1 MSLENDVKR
10 GWHEAI
16 VELYEI
22 DLSTIGTGLSDKFFL
37 TNQTMPDNSAVRF
50 KGKTYT
56 AFPIEAGGFDKNT
69 SGQFARPEITVSNV
83 FGTFSAAIASAE
95 DLVGA
100 KVTRRRT
107 LFKYLDNGP
116 DPDSSQEFP
125 EDVFFIERKSAE
137 TNLTVTWQLAS
148 RIDVEG
154 ILLPRR
160 VITQDACVWRYR
172 GPECG
177 YSGPPVANEFDG
189 APEGSSGAAQAY
201 INALRALLEANAR
214 LNSAIAEL
222 ANAEAAEEVVCDID
236 IIKEGEPEF
245 NLRDSNGPYT
255 FGILQGGQ
263 YFAAYKD
270 DTLVPP
276 GKFGFD
282 KPVGEGEVGDA
293 AFGDPQNTGRGPNGN
308 GTGPLFAINLFQAIR
323 DPETGEVTD
332 VVLVSSTYDPPRTF
346 AFRDLEGEFVI
357 CIDGTIRREGPIKEQ
372 TEPGQ
377 VPPTDA
383 FGGLGGQEFAF
394 AVGDRED
401 RNAGPVTDLRFL
413 ELSSAQCDAATGRT
427 EDAQAELD
435 AATAAQAAAQA
446 AFNAALA
453 ALPANDP
460 LRASD
465 QCGKRLTSCRLRFG
479 TSTLPFG
486 GFPGANLFQ

>member
-1 MSLENDVKR
+1 MALQNDVKR

-37 TNQTMPDNSAVRF
+37 TNQTMPDDSAVRF

-201 INALRALLEANAR
+201 INALKALLEANAR

-222 ANAEAAEEVVCDID
+222 ANAEAGQEIVCDVD
-236 IIKEGEPEF
+236 IIKESEGQF
-245 NLRDSNGPYT
+245 NLRDSKGPYT
-255 FGILQGGQ
+255 FGILEGGQ

-270 DTLVPP
+270 DTLVPAAQ
-276 GKFGFD
+276 FGIN
-282 KPVGEGEVGDA
+282 KPVGAGTVGDA
-293 AFGDPQNTGRGPNGN
+293 AFGDPQKTDRGPNGN
-308 GTGPLFAINLFQAIR
+308 GTGPIYAINSFIAVRDENNAIT
-323 DPETGEVTD
+323 EI
-332 VVLVSSTYDPPRTF
+332 VLDSSEYDPPNTF
-346 AFRDLEGEFVI
+346 AFFDLEDKPI
-357 CIDGTIRREGPIKEQ
+357 LCIDGTIRREGNVKNNTP
-372 TEPGQ
+372 PGQ
-377 VPPTDA
+377 IPNPAD
-383 FGGLGGQEFAF
+383 FGANQNQAF
-394 AVGDRED
+394 AVGDQEN
-401 RNAGPVTDLRFL
+401 RNAGPVTDLSFL
-413 ELSSAQCDAATGRT
+413 ELSSGQCDAATERT

-435 AATAAQAAAQA
+435 AATAAQEAAQA
-446 AFNAALA
+446 AFDAALA